1 MKVNGSATLDA
12 PVERVWDALRDPA
25 ILVRTIPGCQR
36 LETIGDDAYKMTV
49 TAGVAS
55 IKGTYVGEVALTEP
69 EPPNFVV
76 LRARGQGAPGM
87 IDATVRVR
95 LSATGTGTR
104 LDYDA
109 DATVGGMIGGVGQRM
124 LVTVAKKTAGE
135 FFTDVNRLL
144 TEPGAPAL
152 QAAAEAAGA
161 AAGVNGTHTRAQ
173 VGAKAVAAGTTTAGG
188 TTGAPDPS
196 GAVGV
201 YTAPPASSSAAGDTR
216 LIGAFVVGG
225 GVALAGVLF
234 GWLMGRRARR

>member
-36 LETIGDDAYKMTV
+36 LETVGDDAYKMTV

-55 IKGTYVGEVALTEP
+55 IKGTYVGEVALTDP
-69 EPPNFVV
+69 EPPNSVV

-95 LSATGTGTR
+95 LSAAGTGTR

-124 LVTVAKKTAGE
+124 LITVAKKTAGE
-135 FFTDVNRLL
+135 FFADVNRLL
-144 TEPGAPAL
+144 TEPAAPAL

-161 AAGVNGTHTRAQ
+161 AAGVNGTHTRAHA
-173 VGAKAVAAGTTTAGG
+173 GAKAVAAGTTTGAG
-188 TTGAPDPS
+188 TTDAP
-196 GAVGV
+196 GIAGV
-201 YTAPPASSSAAGDTR
+201 YTAPPASSPSAAGDAR